1 MGKPRR
7 SFIAT
12 LKDYGESKFLCFSS
26 GLSSKKISVEGGNMI
41 CVGAVLLSR
50 HVARNCAILRIV
62 LAQGFNMAYL
72 FNLLA
77 PELFFFIL
85 AHPLYVSLS
94 PLCLYKL

>member
-50 HVARNCAILRIV
+50 HVARNCAISRIV

-77 PELFFFIL
+77 PELFFFYFSTPSICFVI
-85 AHPLYVSLS
+85 PVVSL
-94 PLCLYKL
+94 